1 MSRPHSILLTATAL
15 VTCAVLVPAS
25 AAGVHQ
31 APLSGGRQDPG
42 AALTGRQNAAPS
54 AHLVRPDPSDA
65 VLEGLDSRVKEATD
79 QATRDGANISVF
91 LLDRT
96 TKRTVSN
103 GNDAPIATASVAKLF
118 IADDLLYQASINQTP
133 LPTEDRA
140 ALDAMLQ
147 VSDDDAA
154 ERFWDRGGGDAI
166 VVRVA
171 DRYGLLSTGPGS
183 DGRWWNT
190 ITTATDL
197 VHYYDELLDGTG
209 GLPSDQ
215 AAIIIGNLSLV
226 PPEGLDGYPQRFGIP
241 DGLFAER
248 VAVKQGWMC
257 CIGADWFHLSTGVIG
272 VDRRYVLVIE
282 SLQATDDRTAR
293 DEITEVVKTMFPT
306 GQI

>member
-1 MSRPHSILLTATAL
+1 MLLTATAL
-15 VTCAVLVPAS
+15 LMCAVLVSAS
-25 AAGVHQ
+25 AARVHR
-31 APLSGGRQDPG
+31 APISMNRPGAG
-42 AALTGRQNAAPS
+42 AALTGRPIPAPGAQSDISAA
-54 AHLVRPDPSDA
+54 ALD
-65 VLEGLDSRVKEATD
+65 GLDNRVKQATD
-79 QATRDGANISVF
+79 QATRDGANISVV

-118 IADDLLYQASINQTP
+118 IADDLLYEASINRIP
-133 LPTEDRA
+133 LSVDDRT

-154 ERFWDRGGGDAI
+154 EHFWDRGGGDAI
-166 VVRVA
+166 VMRVA
-171 DRYGLLSTGPGS
+171 ARYGLLSTGPGS

-190 ITTATDL
+190 ITTTTDL
-197 VHYYDELLDGTG
+197 VHYYDVLLDGSG

-257 CIGADWFHLSTGVIG
+257 CIGDDWFHLSTGVIG
-272 VDRRYVLVIE
+272 ADRRYVMVIE

-293 DEITEVVKTMFPT
+293 DEITDAVKTMFPS